1 MKFLILDIYPN
12 DDFRLV
18 KDTAGG
24 YGTGNDFGNS
34 FFSKLIN
41 KFVSKMI
48 AMPPMYAIYVYSII
62 KSKGHKVS
70 YSRNINDNTKIQE
83 ADYII
88 MPTSIIAHETEKKTL
103 YLLSKKN
110 KKVFLIGIFSNVMNK
125 KYHID
130 NSFIVKG

>member
-1 MKFLILDIYPN
+1 MKFLILDVYPN

-41 KFVSKMI
+41 KFVSTMI
-48 AMPPMYAIYVYSII
+48 AMPPMYAMYVYSII
-62 KSKGHKVS
+62 KSKGHKVD

-83 ADYII
+83 SDYII
-88 MPTSIIAHETEKKTL
+88 MPTSIIAHETEKKAL
-103 YLLSKKN
+103 YLLSKKI
-110 KKVFLIGIFSNVMNK
+110 KKFF
-125 KYHID
+125 
-130 NSFIVKG
+130 

>member
-1 MKFLILDIYPN
+1 MKFLILDVYPN

-48 AMPPMYAIYVYSII
+48 AMPPM
-62 KSKGHKVS
+62 
-70 YSRNINDNTKIQE
+70 
-83 ADYII
+83 
-88 MPTSIIAHETEKKTL
+88 
-103 YLLSKKN
+103 
-110 KKVFLIGIFSNVMNK
+110 
-125 KYHID
+125 
-130 NSFIVKG
+130 